1 MSELAFAANAATSEL
16 SPAELHG
23 TVCGI
28 QCAKLRLRH
37 LGRTNPIEDA
47 EVDEDAFWA
56 DEGDARQDDVLPLD
70 DYLSLVGADAVES
83 ADALLRF
90 AQIAQEELLSEDL
103 RFMPLLPDD
112 EVPVEL
118 RVGALAEW
126 CAAFLAGFAALGQ
139 MACSEEEE
147 EILEDLAAISA
158 ADIDGLEAEEA
169 ERLYTEIVEYIRV
182 TVLLLLQP
190 AEESEE

>member
-23 TVCGI
+23 TVCGT

-37 LGRTNPIEDA
+37 LGRTSQVDL
-47 EVDEDAFWA
+47 EVDEDANWA
-56 DEGDARQDDVLPLD
+56 DESDARQDDILPLD
-70 DYLSLVGADAVES
+70 DYLALVGADAVEN

-112 EVPVEL
+112 EEPIEL
-118 RVGALAEW
+118 RVEALAEW

-139 MACSEEEE
+139 IASSEEEE

-169 ERLYTEIVEYIRV
+169 ERLYAEIVEYIRV

-190 AEESEE
+190 AEETDE

>member
-28 QCAKLRLRH
+28 QCAKLRVKH
-37 LGRTNPIEDA
+37 QGRTNPVDA
-47 EVDEDAFWA
+47 EIDEDANWA
-56 DEGDARQDDVLPLD
+56 DESDARQDDVLPLD
-70 DYLSLVGADAVES
+70 DYLSLVGADAVEN

-90 AQIAQEELLSEDL
+90 AQIAQEELLSDDL

-112 EVPVEL
+112 ESPVEL
-118 RVGALAEW
+118 RVEALAEW

-139 MACSEEEE
+139 MTCSEEEE
-147 EILEDLAAISA
+147 EILEDLAAISS

-169 ERLYTEIVEYIRV
+169 ERLYAEIVEYIRV

-190 AEESEE
+190 AEEDDE

>member
-28 QCAKLRLRH
+28 QCAKLRSKH
-37 LGRTNPIEDA
+37 LGRTNPVEA
-47 EVDEDAFWA
+47 EVDEDADWA
-56 DEGDARQDDVLPLD
+56 DESDARQDDVLPLD
-70 DYLSLVGADAVES
+70 DYLSLVGADAVEN

-90 AQIAQEELLSEDL
+90 AQIAQEELLSDDL

-112 EVPVEL
+112 EAPVQL
-118 RVGALAEW
+118 RVEALAEW
-126 CAAFLAGFAALGQ
+126 CAAFLAGFGALGQ
-139 MACSEEEE
+139 IATSEEEE

-158 ADIDGLEAEEA
+158 ADIDGLDAEEA
-169 ERLYTEIVEYIRV
+169 ERLYAEIVEYIRV

-190 AEESEE
+190 GEEDDE

>member
-28 QCAKLRLRH
+28 QCAKLRLKH
-37 LGRTNPIEDA
+37 LGRTNPVDA
-47 EVDEDAFWA
+47 EVDEDANWA
-56 DEGDARQDDVLPLD
+56 DESDARQDDVLPLD
-70 DYLSLVGADAVES
+70 DYLSLVGADAVEN

-90 AQIAQEELLSEDL
+90 AQIAQEELLSDDL

-112 EVPVEL
+112 EAPVEL
-118 RVGALAEW
+118 RVEALAEW

-139 MACSEEEE
+139 ITSSEEEE
-147 EILEDLAAISA
+147 EILEDLAAISS

-169 ERLYTEIVEYIRV
+169 ERLYAEIVEYIRV

-190 AEESEE
+190 DEEDDE

>member
-28 QCAKLRLRH
+28 QCAKLRLKH
-37 LGRTNPIEDA
+37 LGRSNSVDDEA
-47 EVDEDAFWA
+47 DEDVSWA
-56 DEGDARQDDVLPLD
+56 DESDARQDDVLPLD
-70 DYLSLVGADAVES
+70 DYLSLVGADAVEN

-90 AQIAQEELLSEDL
+90 AQIAQEELLSDDL

-112 EVPVEL
+112 EAPVEL
-118 RVGALAEW
+118 RVEALAEW

-139 MACSEEEE
+139 IVSSEEEE
-147 EILEDLAAISA
+147 EILEDLAAISS
-158 ADIDGLEAEEA
+158 ADIDGVEAEEA
-169 ERLYTEIVEYIRV
+169 ERLYAEIVEYIRV

-190 AEESEE
+190 AEEDDE

>member
-28 QCAKLRLRH
+28 QCAKLRLKH
-37 LGRTNPIEDA
+37 AGRTNVVED
-47 EVDEDAFWA
+47 EVDEDANWA
-56 DEGDARQDDVLPLD
+56 DESDARQDDVLPLD
-70 DYLSLVGADAVES
+70 DYLSLVGADAVEN

-90 AQIAQEELLSEDL
+90 AQIAQEELLSDDL

-112 EVPVEL
+112 EAPVEL
-118 RVGALAEW
+118 RVEALAEW

-139 MACSEEEE
+139 IASSEEEE
-147 EILEDLAAISA
+147 EILEDLAAISS
-158 ADIDGLEAEEA
+158 ADIDGLDAEEA
-169 ERLYTEIVEYIRV
+169 ERLYAEIVEYIRV

-190 AEESEE
+190 AEEDDE